1 MEVGSGCWRASFQ
14 RRALDGGRASNRGVL
29 PMYPLPAGPDET
41 RVLVPL
47 PDGEA
52 LWVAFSISLGVSVRG
67 AAADG
72 SPIRVAPVAEA
83 HAGRVL
89 LCADAIETARGPS
102 AIDSSLSPAAHA
114 GALKGDH
121 LVFTIASL
129 GPEPDAK
136 LGVVLATT
144 ALYEAL
150 SGRLAPSPAG
160 PGDVYG
166 GWRLP

>member
-1 MEVGSGCWRASFQ
+1 
-14 RRALDGGRASNRGVL
+14 
-29 PMYPLPAGPDET
+29 MYPLPAGPDET

-52 LWVAFSISLGVSVRG
+52 LWVAFSISLEVSVRWRRSRRIADLRCTGRRG
-67 AAADG
+67 ACRARAALRRCHRDG
-72 SPIRVAPVAEA
+72 
-83 HAGRVL
+83 
-89 LCADAIETARGPS
+89 AR
-102 AIDSSLSPAAHA
+102 AQRIDSSLSPAAHA